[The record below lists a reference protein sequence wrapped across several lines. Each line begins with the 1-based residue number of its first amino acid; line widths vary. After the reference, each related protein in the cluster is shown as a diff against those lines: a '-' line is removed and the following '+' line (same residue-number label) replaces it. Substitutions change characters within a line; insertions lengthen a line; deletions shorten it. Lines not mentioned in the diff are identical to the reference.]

1 MKAGGLVSYGTSIP
15 DMFRR
20 AGGYVDK
27 ILRGA
32 KPADLPV
39 LQSSK
44 FELVINLPTARRTGL
59 DRAAD
64 AARPRRRGD
73 RMRAARVHHAARR
86 RGGAWPLTAR
96 AQQPAMP
103 VIGLL
108 TAGFPETSV
117 NRVSAFRRGLNET
130 GYVEGQNVA
139 VEYRWAE
146 GRYDRFPELVADLIR
161 WNANVIAT
169 PGSPDATRAAKA
181 ATSTLPIVFAV
192 GEDPVKLGL
201 VATLARPGTNMTGV
215 NFFASEL
222 SAKRLGL
229 LRELVPRAAR
239 VAVLINPTNPASAE
253 STMKDVQAA
262 APALGFQVQIF
273 NASTIGEIDAAYT
286 SLVRERAEALLVA
299 GDGFFN
305 SRRLQLAMLAVRYA
319 VPATYAV
326 REYVEAGGL
335 ISYGTS
341 FADTFRQV
349 GIYCG
354 RILGAKPADLPVL
367 QSTKFDL
374 VINMQAAK
382 MLGIEVPPTLLA
394 RADEVIE

>member
-1 MKAGGLVSYGTSIP
+1 
-15 DMFRR
+15 
-20 AGGYVDK
+20 
-27 ILRGA
+27 
-32 KPADLPV
+32 
-39 LQSSK
+39 
-44 FELVINLPTARRTGL
+44 
-59 DRAAD
+59 
-64 AARPRRRGD
+64 
-73 RMRAARVHHAARR
+73 
-86 RGGAWPLTAR
+86 
-96 AQQPAMP
+96 MP

-117 NRVSAFRRGLNET
+117 HRVSAFRQGLNET

-139 VEYRWAE
+139 AEYRWAE

-161 WNANVIAT
+161 RNAKVIAT

-201 VATLARPGTNMTGV
+201 VTTLARPGTNMTGV
-215 NFFASEL
+215 NFFVSEL

-253 STMKDVQAA
+253 STVKDVQAA

-286 SLVRERAEALLVA
+286 NLVRERAEALLVA

-354 RILGAKPADLPVL
+354 RILKGAKPADLPVL

-382 MLGIEVPPTLLA
+382 MLGLDVPPSLLA